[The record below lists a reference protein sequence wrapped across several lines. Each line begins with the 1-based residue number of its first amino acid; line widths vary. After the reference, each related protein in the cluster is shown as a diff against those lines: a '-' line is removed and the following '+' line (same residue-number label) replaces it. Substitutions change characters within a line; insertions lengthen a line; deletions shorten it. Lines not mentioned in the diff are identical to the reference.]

1 MHHAFIFC
9 IAVVL
14 SLPKGISISP
24 LTKSNTQNPRIHIFI
39 INHNNI
45 THIQPSSCILFG
57 SREEWGWNKARQLV
71 RALSLVN
78 QWSKNNTSIVR
89 RTNTTRNTKKS
100 SITAK
105 QFPTLSS
112 MFDTATPSK
121 PSSLNFSSLSSS
133 HAEKKAE
140 TEAEKYEAATFAYLY
155 LCEQDMHVPN
165 TKNLERA
172 NAVGQDWTVSE

>member
-9 IAVVL
+9 IAVIL

-24 LTKSNTQNPRIHIFI
+24 LTKGNTQNPRIQFFI

-45 THIQPSSCILFG
+45 THIQPSSYILFG

-89 RTNTTRNTKKS
+89 RTKITRKS
-100 SITAK
+100 SITPK

-112 MFDTATPSK
+112 IFDTATPSK

-133 HAEKKAE
+133 YAEKKAE